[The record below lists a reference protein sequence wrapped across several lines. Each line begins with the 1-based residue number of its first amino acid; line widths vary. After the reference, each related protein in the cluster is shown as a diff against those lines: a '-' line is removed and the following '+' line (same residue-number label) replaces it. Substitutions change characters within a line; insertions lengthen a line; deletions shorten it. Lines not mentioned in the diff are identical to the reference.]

1 MPWKPSY
8 PGELPTLGYDAI
20 DWIAEYLAAPDKAE
34 YEPFVLYREQED
46 FLLDW
51 YEIDPRTG
59 RFRYSRGLLG
69 RPRGWGKSPLLAAV
83 CCLEALAPIVPGGW
97 DSRGQPVGRP
107 WYTVRTPYIDVA
119 AVSEEQTQNTW
130 QPLLEMLRD
139 GPAIDEYDVEPLETA
154 VILPKGKIVPRTSM
168 ARTAKGRRPIFAVLD
183 QTEEWVPSNA
193 GPRLANVMRANAAKV
208 GGRTLESPNAYIPGE
223 ESVAES
229 SANYAQAI
237 SEGRAKDD
245 SLLYSHREAPG
256 STDMSDKDSLVDG
269 LRFAYGDSSGHADG
283 CVIHPE
289 EPCPPGHV
297 DLDFLIRTIWDPA
310 QDVQMSRSDFLN
322 QITHASDSW
331 ISRPQWQARMDL
343 EKVVSPDEWVVLG
356 FDGSRGR
363 NRGNAD
369 ATSLV
374 GIRVEDAHVFEIKTW
389 EQPGGQLGKDWLPPL
404 YEIDR
409 EVNGAFDRYKVA
421 GFYADPSGYAPYVA
435 QWEAKIGRRLR
446 VKASQNSPIALW
458 PRTKDA
464 RVEEYVRRLELAI
477 KNGEMTHDGSSALTR
492 HVLNARKRA
501 TKTGYLLYKA
511 YPDSPNKIDGAYAMT
526 IAFKARVD
534 ALAKGIGRKRSTRG
548 RVTVLS

>member
-20 DWIAEYLAAPDKAE
+20 DWIAEYLAAPDKPD
-34 YEPFVLYREQED
+34 YEPFILYREQED

-51 YEIDPRTG
+51 YEIDPLTG
-59 RFRYSRGLLG
+59 RFRYRRGLLG
-69 RPRGWGKSPLLAAV
+69 RPRGWGKSPMLAAV
-83 CCLEALAPIVPGGW
+83 CCLEALAPIVPAGW
-97 DSRGQPVGRP
+97 NAAGQPVGRP
-107 WYTVRTPYIDVA
+107 WSSIRTPYIDVA

-130 QPLLEMLRD
+130 GPLLEMLRD
-139 GPAIDEYDVEPLETA
+139 GPVVDEYDVEPLETA
-154 VILPKGKIVPRTSM
+154 VILPRGRISPRTSM
-168 ARTAKGRRPIFAVLD
+168 ARTTKGRRPCFAVLD
-183 QTEEWVPSNA
+183 QTEEWVPAN
-193 GPRLANVMRANAAKV
+193 GGTRLANVMRANAAKV
-208 GGRTLESPNAYIPGE
+208 GGRTLESPNAFIPGE
-223 ESVAES
+223 ESVAET
-229 SANYAQAI
+229 SAAYAQAI
-237 SEGRAKDD
+237 DEGRSRSKG
-245 SLLYSHREAPG
+245 LLYSHREAPG
-256 STDMSDKDSLVDG
+256 ETDMSDAASLVAG
-269 LRFAYGDSSGHADG
+269 LRVAYGDSSGDPGG
-283 CVIHPE
+283 CVIHEP
-289 EPCPPGHV
+289 PCPPGHV
-297 DLDFLIRTIWDPA
+297 DLQALVDTIWDPA
-310 QDVQMSRSDFLN
+310 QDVQTSRSDFLN

-331 ISRPQWQARMDL
+331 ITRPQWQARMDL
-343 EKVVSPDEWVVLG
+343 DKVVGPDDWVCLG

-374 GIRVEDAHVFEIKTW
+374 GVRVEDAHVFEIKTW
-389 EQPGGQLGKDWLPPL
+389 EQPGGLLGRDWLPPL

-409 EVNGAFDRYKVA
+409 EVAGAMDRYKVC

-435 QWEAKIGRRLR
+435 QWEAKYGKRLR
-446 VKASQNSPIALW
+446 VKASQNAPVALW

-464 RVEEYVRRLELAI
+464 RVEEYVKRLELAI
-477 KNGEMTHDGSSALTR
+477 KNGEMTHDGSAALTR

-548 RVTVLS
+548 RVTVLQ